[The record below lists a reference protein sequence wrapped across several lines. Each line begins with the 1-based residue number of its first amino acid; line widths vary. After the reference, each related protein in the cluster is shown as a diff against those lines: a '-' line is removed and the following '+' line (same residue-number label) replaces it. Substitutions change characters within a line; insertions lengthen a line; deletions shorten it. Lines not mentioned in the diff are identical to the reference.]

1 MSKNKVFGKV
11 VKLNYNFV
19 FQMEAKGLFPYLKE
33 GIAATYSAAVVLMRD
48 LKALYRMAGFY
59 LLFSSEYRMT

>member
-1 MSKNKVFGKV
+1 
-11 VKLNYNFV
+11 
-19 FQMEAKGLFPYLKE
+19 MEAKGLFPYLKE